1 MRIKEIMERVDNPTY
16 DPEAGFLRNV
26 GRAGLDQFTR
36 SQLGGTSAY
45 SYDQEE
51 QRRDA
56 RAAQREVDRQKAT
69 AQQAAQA
76 INQAQVP
83 AGSAAPQTSA
93 ANTQSIAP
101 TPAPA
106 AQTTPVSNFAQGTAG
121 RTTVNVPTAAVP
133 AIRPYVPQVSTATTA
148 APVQTP
154 AVNPA
159 KPAQV
164 YRFDGRALN
173 PNNPRDANT
182 IRQLQ
187 AAGVTSASTGI
198 PRTK

>member
-1 MRIKEIMERVDNPTY
+1 MRIKEIMERADAAY
-16 DPEAGFLRNV
+16 DPDAGFLQNV

-36 SQLGGTSAY
+36 SQLKGTSAY
-45 SYDQEE
+45 SDEQEAE
-51 QRRDA
+51 RRKE
-56 RAAQREVDRQKAT
+56 RASKQA

-76 INQAQVP
+76 IDQAEVP
-83 AGSAAPQTSA
+83 PGTVAPQTAA
-93 ANTQSIAP
+93 ANTQSVAP
-101 TPAPA
+101 
-106 AQTTPVSNFAQGTAG
+106 NFAQGTAG
-121 RTTVNVPTAAVP
+121 RTTTNAPTAAVP
-133 AIRPYVPQVSTATTA
+133 TIRPYVPQVSAATTA

-173 PNNPRDANT
+173 PNNPRDAK
-182 IRQLQ
+182 IIKQLQ
-187 AAGVTSASTGI
+187 VAGVTSASTGI